1 MKIIALEEHFR
12 NAAIEEAVRKYLPPA
27 QADVFDKALATFTS
41 QVSQERDLGAE
52 RLQRMDATGIDIQVL
67 SYSSPGTQTLPASEA
82 IPLARAANDQLAAAI
97 QAHPERFAGFAT
109 LPTPDPEA
117 AAVELER
124 AVQQLGFKGAMVN
137 GRTGDLFLDDPSFR
151 PLLEAAVALDVP
163 LYLHPTIPSQTVQD
177 AYYSRLDPAIGG
189 ALATAGWGWHL
200 ETGTHALRMIVAGIF
215 DQYPGLQLIL
225 GHWGEMIPFYLAR
238 VDEVLSPV
246 TKHLQR
252 RVSDYF
258 VQQMYVTPSGMFT
271 YPPLLLTLQ
280 IMGADR
286 IMFAVDYP
294 YIVGDQARTFLEN
307 APVSPVDKE
316 KIAHG
321 NAEKV
326 LKLADK

>member
-12 NAAIEEAVRKYLPPA
+12 NTAIEEAVRKYLPPA
-27 QADVFDKALATFTS
+27 QVDVFDKALASFTS
-41 QVSQERDLGAE
+41 RVSQERDLGAE
-52 RLQRMDATGIDIQVL
+52 RLQHMDAVGIDMQVL

-82 IPLARAANDQLAAAI
+82 VPLARDANDQLAAAI

-124 AVQQLGFKGAMVN
+124 AVQKLGFKGAMVN
-137 GRTGDLFLDDPSFR
+137 GRTGDRFLDDPSFR
-151 PLLEAAVALDVP
+151 PLLEAAVTLDVP
-163 LYLHPTIPSQTVQD
+163 LYLHPTIPSRTVQD
-177 AYYSRLDPAIGG
+177 AYYSRLDPAISG

-252 RVSDYF
+252 RISEYF

-280 IMGADR
+280 TMGADR

-294 YIVGDQARTFLEN
+294 YIAGDQARTFLEN
-307 APVSPVDKE
+307 APVSPADKE

-321 NAEKV
+321 NAEKA